1 MRHHPITLRRALAA
15 LALLSALNP
24 LWAKT
29 PTSPVPAA
37 PADAP
42 AAACP
47 PQATTPTPQQL
58 QAARAQ
64 ARDRGALWRLERDGR
79 VSWLYGTLHLG
90 KLEWAVPGPQVTRA
104 LLAVDAV
111 ALEVDV
117 SDPGLATQM
126 KATTPPA
133 VPAALQARL
142 AKQAVA
148 ACVPVDALAGFP
160 PLLQVLTLS
169 GLDARWIGLDPA
181 YGIEHVLG
189 GFAKARKLPLIA
201 LETAAMQLQA
211 LVPTQPE
218 EAEHALETSLSQLE
232 SGLSRRVMARL
243 GQAWADGDLDTVAS
257 YEAWCECVTAEADRA
272 ALRRLNDERNPGM
285 ANRIT
290 ALHGDGQR
298 LFAAVGLLHMTG
310 PQALPKLLAERG
322 FQVERIALQ
331 AQPPQQ
337 PQQPQ

>member
-1 MRHHPITLRRALAA
+1 MSFHPPALRRALTA
-15 LALLSALNP
+15 LALLFALTP
-24 LWAKT
+24 LWAQAPATAAAPKT
-29 PTSPVPAA
+29 PS
-37 PADAP
+37 DAP
-42 AAACP
+42 AACP
-47 PQATTPTPQQL
+47 PVATAPTPQQL

-90 KLEWAVPGPQVTRA
+90 RLEWAVPGPRVTRA
-104 LLAVDAV
+104 LLSVDAV

-117 SDPGLATQM
+117 SDPALVTQM
-126 KATTPPA
+126 KQIASPPA
-133 VPAALQARL
+133 PAALQARL

-189 GFAKARKLPLIA
+189 GFAKSRQLPLIA

-211 LVPTQPE
+211 LVPTQPD
-218 EAEHALETSLSQLE
+218 EAEQALETTLSQLE

-243 GQAWADGDLDTVAS
+243 GQAWADGDLETVAS
-257 YEAWCECVTAEADRA
+257 YEAWCECVAGEADRA
-272 ALRRLNDERNPGM
+272 ALRRLNDARNPPM

-290 ALHGDGQR
+290 TLHVGGQR

-310 PQALPKLLAERG
+310 PQALPQLLAERG
-322 FQVERIALQ
+322 FKVERIALL
-331 AQPPQQ
+331 PP
-337 PQQPQ
+337 